1 MGTML
6 FIATG
11 LAAGLTAGT
20 PRLTNDLHII
30 IACFHPC
37 DSTHAPLPAAHLT
50 ARLDTLGT
58 MRVAL
63 PPAGSSMARKM
74 LASPAQR

>member
-6 FIATG
+6 LFAAG
-11 LAAGLTAGT
+11 LAAGLAAGT
-20 PRLTNDLHII
+20 PSLTNNLHII
-30 IACFHPC
+30 TACSHPC
-37 DSTHAPLPAAHLT
+37 IHTHAPLPAAHLT

-74 LASPAQR
+74 LASPDQR